1 MDNKQIKI
9 YQKLLVNI
17 KNEFR
22 ETIDFIEDNLKE
34 CENENIPVGE
44 IYYVV
49 TLCYFVS
56 SRMIDS
62 LIIFSCFSCFILE
75 SKQMRY

>member
-9 YQKLLVNI
+9 YQKLLVSI

-34 CENENIPVGE
+34 CENKNLPVGE

-49 TLCYFVS
+49 TLYYFVS

>member
-9 YQKLLVNI
+9 YQKLLVSI

-49 TLCYFVS
+49 TLYYFVS

>member
-9 YQKLLVNI
+9 HQKLLVNI

-49 TLCYFVS
+49 TLYYFVS
-56 SRMIDS
+56 SRMIDNN
-62 LIIFSCFSCFILE
+62 FVVF
-75 SKQMRY
+75 

>member
-1 MDNKQIKI
+1 MDNKQIKM

-34 CENENIPVGE
+34 CENENIAVGE
-44 IYYVV
+44 VY
-49 TLCYFVS
+49 YFVTFFYWV
-56 SRMIDS
+56 RG
-62 LIIFSCFSCFILE
+62 
-75 SKQMRY
+75 